1 MILNLKRTY
10 ADDLALILIEIA
22 PTDVTEE
29 QVKQWN
35 DNDLYEWLEAWGYE
49 WNEKE
54 GSWLADKES

>member
-1 MILNLKRTY
+1 MMLNLKRTY

-35 DNDLYEWLEAWGYE
+35 DNDLYEWLEAWGYV
-49 WNEKE
+49 WHEKE